1 MIKLYEY
8 TPTRSAR
15 VRWTL
20 QEVGMEFEGIEARS
34 MIRTPEL
41 RALHPQAKLPAVEIQ
56 GRPLFES
63 VAICNHI
70 ADLAPEKGLLGAA
83 GSWERALHDQ
93 WCYFAL
99 TEIEAWLWSNAK
111 HTMFYPEELRV
122 AEVVES
128 NDQEI
133 SAGLTVLDEAL
144 TDTDHLVADR
154 FSLTDIVVSYTV
166 NWARR
171 AGRLDGFAHLDRY
184 LERLYERPHCALT
197 R

>member
-8 TPTRSAR
+8 GPTRSAR

-20 QEVGMEFEGIEARS
+20 QELEMEFEGIEARS

-41 RALHPQAKLPAVEIQ
+41 RAFHPQAKLPAAEID
-56 GRPLFES
+56 GKALFES
-63 VAICNHI
+63 AAICAYL
-70 ADLAPEKGLLGAA
+70 ADQAPEKGLLAPSGN
-83 GSWERALHDQ
+83 WERALHDQ

-111 HTMFYPEELRV
+111 HTSFYPEELRV
-122 AEVVES
+122 AEVVGP
-128 NDQEI
+128 NNQEI
-133 SAGLTVLDEAL
+133 ASGLAALEDVLSSADF
-144 TDTDHLVADR
+144 LVADR

-171 AGRLDGFAHLDRY
+171 AGQLEEFPHLDRY